1 MSKKA
6 KKISGER
13 ILEGRLL
20 TVEVD
25 QVIEPGADKPARRE
39 VVRHQGASAV
49 IPCLPG
55 GRIVLV
61 RQYRYA
67 PDTFLWELP
76 AGIIDK
82 GESPEECARR
92 ELIEE
97 TGFRPGSLSLLS
109 SIYSSPGFS
118 DEVIHLFRADRL
130 VSGKACPEPSE
141 SLEIK
146 EFSILQAL
154 DMIAAGAI
162 TDSKTIIGILLT
174 ARDICPVAG
183 SPV

>member
-1 MSKKA
+1 MNKKA
-6 KKISGER
+6 KKVSGEQ
-13 ILEGRLL
+13 IMKGRLL

-25 QVIEPGADKPARRE
+25 QVIEPGADKPSRRE

-55 GRIVLV
+55 GRIVLI

-76 AGIIDK
+76 AGLIDQ

-97 TGFRPGSLSLLS
+97 TGFRAGSLSLLC
-109 SIYSSPGFS
+109 SIYSTPGYS
-118 DEVIHLFRADRL
+118 DELIHLFRAERL
-130 VSGKACPEPSE
+130 VSGQASPEPSE
-141 SLEIK
+141 RLEIK

-154 DMIAAGAI
+154 DMISAGAI
-162 TDSKTIIGILLT
+162 TDSKTIIAILIT
-174 ARDICPVAG
+174 ARDICPVAK